1 MALVYLLRA
10 YTENKDYNSAQEVD
24 KFLTNRE
31 MNENLKIEYYKN
43 SYHLFK
49 ILNDDEKILSILE
62 KLDKLNLKRD
72 LANKVYFAIGQLYFK
87 KINPINQRNIL
98 KNVLKTTL
106 T

>member
-1 MALVYLLRA
+1 MALIYLLRA
-10 YTENKDYNSAQEVD
+10 YTENKDYNSAKEVD

-62 KLDKLNLKRD
+62 KLDLSL
-72 LANKVYFAIGQLYFK
+72 IH
-87 KINPINQRNIL
+87 I
-98 KNVLKTTL
+98 
-106 T
+106 